1 MSRYLIYDSENLK
14 SYQGLYPGYF
24 INKDNGKVMN
34 YGQLSLTSYIRVNE
48 GDTVEIEGTFYPN
61 VGAFYNA
68 DKTYI
73 SGIANTDVNGITA
86 PTNAKY
92 LRVMG
97 ETRKSLKV
105 YITSNNISD
114 LGNDTYKEKLIF
126 SSKNP
131 TVTVKEGNTIHYQN
145 GSFFPAE
152 GCNCTEDYL
161 SVTPSSNV
169 VLYDYAPNSCGA
181 FYNESNTFVSG
192 IFGGGTYEL
201 DLIVPETATKMRFGY
216 NTNSPAYAIVRTK
229 ENVTLGD
236 DSGGGTEKPATYT
249 ITNNLT
255 NVTNSNSVATIEEG
269 SSYSATL
276 SSSSGY
282 EISTVT
288 VTMGGIDV
296 TSSVYSN
303 GNINI
308 TNVTGNIIITATAIE
323 SSTEVTSYTITK
335 NLTNVTINNSLS
347 SINEGSSY
355 SATLTANSGY
365 TLGTVTVTM
374 GGNDIT
380 SSAYSNGSINISNVT
395 GNIVITAS
403 GVSIPVI
410 ILSTTSLSIAESATG
425 TFTVKLDKA
434 PSSTTT
440 VNLSASNSNITL
452 NKTSLSFTT
461 SNYSTAQT
469 ITVTGT
475 HDASS
480 YSSKTSVITV
490 SSNGLASKTVNV
502 TVTNIDE
509 QPAEEVK
516 TSNNMILSEYIR
528 KNIKTLIFDSSK
540 ENNYFIIDKVF
551 VNYNTGELEANAYLA
566 TTDFIKVFPGDT
578 IELTGS
584 YPTSSGA
591 FYNSDKTYNSKISFI
606 GSAPYTLTVPNNAY
620 YFRVSYS
627 VSTTSTIYVTRNSA
641 NYSLENNTYL
651 DATKI
656 LYGNTT
662 VSSELTDLYK
672 NINKYRGKTWDV
684 YGDSITE
691 LNYRTA
697 QNYQY
702 FVASKLGIGT
712 VNNYGVSGDGFKQL
726 ADKINEKTSE
736 PDFITVF
743 CGTNNFGC
751 VHEQSA
757 LGNITD
763 SSSTESVTGYIRLT
777 IEKLLAKYPC
787 IPIGFFTPLPRSNG
801 NSINKQ
807 VSAGGYTMEQLADR
821 IIEICGE
828 YSIPVLDLYRCSNLR
843 PWISENNAKY
853 FSCSRSVNGDGLH
866 PNVIGHEY
874 FIAPKVTNFIKTLL

>member
-14 SYQGLYPGYF
+14 SYQQLYVVGY
-24 INKDNGKVMN
+24 IDKNNGKIGVN
-34 YGQLSLTSYIRVNE
+34 NTLSCTSYIRVNE
-48 GDTVEIEGTFYPN
+48 GDTVEIEGTLSPST
-61 VGAFYNA
+61 GAFYNA

-73 SGIANTDVNGITA
+73 SGIANTDAKGITA

-92 LRVMG
+92 LRVCG
-97 ETRKSLKV
+97 SNGKSLKV
-105 YITSNNISD
+105 YITSDNISD
-114 LGNDTYKEKLIF
+114 LGNDTYKDELIF

-145 GSFFPAE
+145 GSILAAAN
-152 GCNCTEDYL
+152 CNCTEDYL

-169 VLYDYAPNSCGA
+169 VLYGDLTTSCGA
-181 FYNESNTFVSG
+181 FYNDSNTFVSG
-192 IFGGGTYEL
+192 ITGVSGEL
-201 DLIVPETATKMRFGY
+201 STTVPDTATKMRFGY
-216 NTNSPAYAIVRTK
+216 KTSCPSYAIVRTK
-229 ENVTLGD
+229 KNINLDD
-236 DSGGGTEKPATYT
+236 DSDDGTEQP
-249 ITNNLT
+249 
-255 NVTNSNSVATIEEG
+255 
-269 SSYSATL
+269 
-276 SSSSGY
+276 
-282 EISTVT
+282 
-288 VTMGGIDV
+288 
-296 TSSVYSN
+296 
-303 GNINI
+303 
-308 TNVTGNIIITATAIE
+308 
-323 SSTEVTSYTITK
+323 TSYTITK
-335 NLTNVTINNSLS
+335 NLTNVTINNSSS

-365 TLGTVTVTM
+365 ALGTVTVTM

-380 SSAYSNGSINISNVT
+380 ASAYSNGNINISSVT
-395 GNIVITAS
+395 GNIIITAN
-403 GVSIPVI
+403 GVSISIPVI
-410 ILSTTSLSIAESATG
+410 TLSTTSLSIAENAKR

-452 NKTSLSFTT
+452 DKTSLSFTT

-509 QPAEEVK
+509 QPAGEVK

-528 KNIKTLIFDSSK
+528 KNIKALIFDSSK
-540 ENNYFIIDKVF
+540 KNNYLTISGFYANFNNGEIDKLSGYAV
-551 VNYNTGELEANAYLA
+551 
-566 TTDFIKVFPGDT
+566 TDFIKVFPGDT

-584 YPTSSGA
+584 YAVSTGA
-591 FYNSDKTYNSKISFI
+591 FYNSDKTYNSKISVE
-606 GSAPYTLTVPNNAY
+606 GSAPYTLTVPDNAY
-620 YFRVSYS
+620 YFRVNYKL
-627 VSTTSTIYVTRNSA
+627 STTSTIYVTRNSA

-651 DATKI
+651 DATKM
-656 LYGNTT
+656 LYGNTI
-662 VSSELTDLYK
+662 VSNELTDLYK
-672 NINKYRGKTWDV
+672 NINKYKGKTWDV

-691 LNYRTA
+691 CNFRTM

-712 VNNYGVSGDGFKQL
+712 VNNYGVSGNGFKQL
-726 ADKINEKTSE
+726 AATIDKKTSE

-763 SSSTESVTGYIRLT
+763 TSSTESVTGYIRLT
-777 IEKLLAKYPC
+777 IEKLLAKYPNT
-787 IPIGFFTPLPRSNG
+787 PIGFFTPLPRSDG

-807 VSAGGYTMEQLADR
+807 VSKGGYTMEQLADR

-843 PWISENNAKY
+843 PWISENRTKY
-853 FSCSRSVNGDGLH
+853 FSCRQAPNGDGLH

>member
-1 MSRYLIYDSENLK
+1 MSRYLIYDNENLK
-14 SYQGLYPGYF
+14 SYQGLYPSCF
-24 INKDNGKVMN
+24 INSSNGKVMSN
-34 YGQLSLTSYIRVNE
+34 GQLSSTSYIRVNE
-48 GDTVEIEGTFYPN
+48 GDIVEIEGTFYPN

-73 SGIANTDVNGITA
+73 SGIAKTDVNGITA

-92 LRVMG
+92 LRVCG
-97 ETRKSLKV
+97 ETGKSLKV

-114 LGNDTYKEKLIF
+114 LGNDTYKEELIF

-131 TVTVKEGNTIHYQN
+131 TVTVKEGNTINYRN
-145 GSFFPAE
+145 GNFFSASD
-152 GCNCTEDYL
+152 CNCTEDYL
-161 SVTPSSNV
+161 SVIPSSNV
-169 VLYDYAPNSCGA
+169 VLYGGFPNSCGA
-181 FYNESNTFVSG
+181 FYNESNAFVSG
-192 IFGGGTYEL
+192 IFGGKNEI
-201 DLIVPETATKMRFGY
+201 DVIVPETATKMKFGY
-216 NTNSPAYAIVRTK
+216 NTNTPAYAIVITK

-236 DSGGGTEKPATYT
+236 DSGGGTEQPTTYT

-255 NVTNSNSVATIEEG
+255 NVTNSNSIETVEEG

-276 SSSSGY
+276 SPSGGY

-288 VTMGGIDV
+288 VTMGESDV

-303 GNINI
+303 GSINI

-323 SSTEVTSYTITK
+323 SSTEATSYTITK

-355 SATLTANSGY
+355 SAILTANSGY
-365 TLGTVTVTM
+365 ALGTVTVTM

-380 SSAYSNGSINISNVT
+380 SSTYSNGSINISNVT

-410 ILSTTSLSIAESATG
+410 ILSTTSLSIAENATG

-434 PSSTTT
+434 PSSTAT

-452 NKTSLSFTT
+452 DKTSLSFTT
-461 SNYSTAQT
+461 NNYSTAQT
-469 ITVTGT
+469 ITVTGS

-490 SSNGLASKTVNV
+490 SSEGLTSKTINI

-509 QPAEEVK
+509 QPEEEVK

-528 KNIKTLIFDSSK
+528 KNIKALIFDSSK
-540 ENNYFIIDKVF
+540 ENNYFIINGVIIKND
-551 VNYNTGELEANAYLA
+551 TGELGANIYFA

-578 IELTGS
+578 IELTGT

-591 FYNSDKTYNSKISFI
+591 FYNTDKTYNSKISLS
-606 GSAPYTLTVPNNAY
+606 GSAPYTLTVPDNAY
-620 YFRVSYS
+620 YFRVSYN

-651 DATKI
+651 DATKM
-656 LYGNTT
+656 LYGNTII
-662 VSSELTDLYK
+662 SNELTDLYK
-672 NINKYRGKTWDV
+672 NINKYKGKTWDV

-691 LNYRTA
+691 PNYRTA

-726 ADKINEKTSE
+726 ANRISEKTSN
-736 PDFITVF
+736 PDLITVF

-763 SSSTESVTGYIRLT
+763 TSSTESVTGYIRLT

-787 IPIGFFTPLPRSNG
+787 TPIGFFTPLPRANG
-801 NSINKQ
+801 NSVNKQ
-807 VSAGGYTMEQLADR
+807 VSTGGYTMEQLADR

-843 PWISENNAKY
+843 PWIPENKAKY
-853 FSCSRSVNGDGLH
+853 FSCSRTVDGDGLH

>member
-14 SYQGLYPGYF
+14 SYQALYAVGYVHSG
-24 INKDNGKVMN
+24 NGKVMI
-34 YGQLSLTSYIRVNE
+34 YEGVSCTSYIRVNE
-48 GDTVEIEGTFYPN
+48 GDTVEIEGTLETS

-73 SGIANTDVNGITA
+73 SGITNTNAKGITA
-86 PTNAKY
+86 PTNTKY
-92 LRVMG
+92 LRACG
-97 ETRKSLKV
+97 KTGKSLKI

-114 LGNDTYKEKLIF
+114 LGNDTYKDEVIF
-126 SSKNP
+126 NSANP
-131 TVTVKEGNTIHYQN
+131 TVTIKEGNTIHYQN
-145 GSFFPAE
+145 GTFLAVE
-152 GCNCTEDYL
+152 NYNCTEDYI
-161 SVTPSSNV
+161 SVTPSSNI
-169 VLYDYAPNSCGA
+169 VLYGNLPNSCGA
-181 FYNESNTFVSG
+181 FYNESNAFVSG
-192 IFGGGTYEL
+192 IFGGKSEVDVT
-201 DLIVPETATKMRFGY
+201 VPETATKMKFGY
-216 NTNSPAYAIVRTK
+216 AANSPSYAIVSTK
-229 ENVTLGD
+229 ENVILGD
-236 DSGGGTEKPATYT
+236 DSGGGTEQPTTYT

-255 NVTNSNSVATIEEG
+255 NVTNSNSNVTIEEG

-276 SSSSGY
+276 SPSSGY
-282 EISTVT
+282 EMATVT
-288 VTMGGIDV
+288 VTMGGVDV

-303 GNINI
+303 RNINI
-308 TNVTGNIIITATAIE
+308 TNVTGDIVITATATE
-323 SSTEVTSYTITK
+323 NNPEVTSYTITK
-335 NLTNVTINNSLS
+335 NLTNVTINNSSS

-365 TLGTVTVTM
+365 ALGTVTVTM
-374 GGNDIT
+374 GGSDIT
-380 SSAYSNGSINISNVT
+380 ASAYSNGNINISSVT
-395 GNIVITAS
+395 GNIIITAN

-410 ILSTTSLSIAESATG
+410 TLSTTSLSIAENAKG

-434 PSSTTT
+434 PSSTTA

-452 NKTSLSFTT
+452 DKTSLSFTT
-461 SNYSTAQT
+461 SNYSNAQT
-469 ITVTGT
+469 ITVTGV

-528 KNIKTLIFDSSK
+528 KNIKALIFDSSK
-540 ENNYFIIDKVF
+540 ENNYFTIPGFYVSF
-551 VNYNTGELEANAYLA
+551 NTGELGGHADYAV
-566 TTDFIKVFPGDT
+566 TDFIKVFPGDT

-584 YPTSSGA
+584 YPVSTGA
-591 FYNSDKTYNSKISFI
+591 FYNSDKTYNSKISLSD
-606 GSAPYTLTVPNNAY
+606 SAPYTLIVPDNAY
-620 YFRVSYS
+620 YFRVGYN

-651 DATKI
+651 DATKM
-656 LYGNTT
+656 LYGNTI
-662 VSSELTDLYK
+662 VSNELTALYK

-691 LNYRTA
+691 CNFRTM

-702 FVASKLGIGT
+702 FAASKLGIGT
-712 VNNYGVSGDGFKQL
+712 VNNYGVSGNGFKQL
-726 ADKINEKTSE
+726 ASTIDGKTSQ

-751 VHEQSA
+751 VNEQSS

-763 SSSTESVTGYIRLT
+763 TSSTETVTGYIRLT
-777 IEKLLAKYPC
+777 IEKLLTKYPNT
-787 IPIGFFTPLPRSNG
+787 PIGFFTPLPRSDG
-801 NSINKQ
+801 NSVNKQ
-807 VSAGGYTMEQLADR
+807 VSKGGYTMEQLADR

-843 PWISENNAKY
+843 PWITENRKKY
-853 FSCSRSVNGDGLH
+853 FSCRQAPNGDGLH

>member
-14 SYQGLYPGYF
+14 SYQQLYVVGF
-24 INKDNGKVMN
+24 INKDNGKVMVN
-34 YGQLSLTSYIRVNE
+34 NALSCTSYIRVNE
-48 GDTVEIEGTFYPN
+48 GDTVEIEGTLSPST
-61 VGAFYNA
+61 GAFYNA

-73 SGIANTDVNGITA
+73 SGIANTDAKGIIA

-92 LRVMG
+92 LRVCG
-97 ETRKSLKV
+97 SNGKSLKV
-105 YITSNNISD
+105 YITSDNISD
-114 LGNDTYKEKLIF
+114 LGNDTYKDELIF

-145 GSFFPAE
+145 GSLLAAAN
-152 GCNCTEDYL
+152 CNCTEDYL

-169 VLYDYAPNSCGA
+169 VLYGDFPTSCGA
-181 FYNESNTFVSG
+181 FYNDSNTFVSG
-192 IFGGGTYEL
+192 ITGVSGEVDTT
-201 DLIVPETATKMRFGY
+201 VPDTATKMRFGY
-216 NTNSPAYAIVRTK
+216 KNSCPSYAIVRTK
-229 ENVTLGD
+229 KNVNLDD
-236 DSGGGTEKPATYT
+236 DSGDGTEQPTSYT
-249 ITNNLT
+249 ITNKLT
-255 NVTNSNSVATIEEG
+255 NVTNSNSAATIE
-269 SSYSATL
+269 
-276 SSSSGY
+276 
-282 EISTVT
+282 
-288 VTMGGIDV
+288 
-296 TSSVYSN
+296 
-303 GNINI
+303 
-308 TNVTGNIIITATAIE
+308 
-323 SSTEVTSYTITK
+323 
-335 NLTNVTINNSLS
+335 
-347 SINEGSSY
+347 EGSSY

-365 TLGTVTVTM
+365 ALGTVTVTM
-374 GGNDIT
+374 GGSDIT
-380 SSAYSNGSINISNVT
+380 SSAYSNGNINISSVT
-395 GNIVITAS
+395 GNIIITAN
-403 GVSIPVI
+403 GVSIPVSI
-410 ILSTTSLSIAESATG
+410 PVITLSTTSLSIAENAKG

-440 VNLSASNSNITL
+440 VNLSASNSNVTL

-509 QPAEEVK
+509 QPAGEVK

-528 KNIKTLIFDSSK
+528 KNIKALIFDSSK
-540 ENNYFIIDKVF
+540 ENNYLTIPGFYANF
-551 VNYNTGELEANAYLA
+551 NNGELNTLSGYAV
-566 TTDFIKVFPGDT
+566 TDFIRVFPGDT

-584 YPTSSGA
+584 YAVSGGA
-591 FYNSDKTYNSKISFI
+591 FYNSDKTYNSKIFLD
-606 GSAPYTLTVPNNAY
+606 GSAPYTLTVPDNAY
-620 YFRVSYS
+620 YFRVNYKL
-627 VSTTSTIYVTRNSA
+627 STTSTIYVTRNSA
-641 NYSLENNTYL
+641 NYSLENSTYL
-651 DATKI
+651 DATKM
-656 LYGNTT
+656 LYGNTI
-662 VSSELTDLYK
+662 VSNELTDLYK
-672 NINKYRGKTWDV
+672 NINKYKGKTWDV

-691 LNYRTA
+691 CNFRTM

-712 VNNYGVSGDGFKQL
+712 VNNYGVSGNGFKQL
-726 ADKINEKTSE
+726 AATIDGKTSE

-751 VHEQSA
+751 VHEKSA

-763 SSSTESVTGYIRLT
+763 TSSTESVTGYIRLT
-777 IEKLLAKYPC
+777 IEKLLAKYPNT
-787 IPIGFFTPLPRSNG
+787 PIGFFTPLPRSDG
-801 NSINKQ
+801 NSVGKQ
-807 VSAGGYTMEQLADR
+807 ASGGGYTMEQLADR

-843 PWISENNAKY
+843 PWISENKTKY
-853 FSCSRSVNGDGLH
+853 FSCRQAPNGDGLH

>member
-14 SYQGLYPGYF
+14 SYQKLYVVGY
-24 INKDNGKVMN
+24 IDKTNGKVVN
-34 YGQLSLTSYIRVNE
+34 NGELSCTSYIRVNE
-48 GDTVEIEGTFYPN
+48 GDTVEIEGTLSPST
-61 VGAFYNA
+61 GAFYKA

-73 SGIANTDVNGITA
+73 SGIANTDANGITA

-92 LRVMG
+92 LRVCG
-97 ETRKSLKV
+97 RNGQSLKV
-105 YITSNNISD
+105 YITSDNISD
-114 LGNDTYKEKLIF
+114 LGNDTYKDELIF
-126 SSKNP
+126 SSENP
-131 TVTVKEGNTIHYQN
+131 TVTVKEGYTIHYEN
-145 GSFFPAE
+145 GSFLSVAN
-152 GCNCTEDYL
+152 CNCTENYL
-161 SVTPSSNV
+161 SVTPSSNI
-169 VLYDYAPNSCGA
+169 VLYGAVPTSCGA
-181 FYNESNTFVSG
+181 FYNDSGVFVSG
-192 IFGGGTYEL
+192 ITGDNSET
-201 DLIVPETATKMRFGY
+201 DVTVPGTATKMKFGY
-216 NTNSPAYAIVRTK
+216 STGGSVFAIVRTK

-236 DSGGGTEKPATYT
+236 DSGGGVEKPITYT

-255 NVTNSNSVATIEEG
+255 NVTNSNSVTTIEEG

-288 VTMGGIDV
+288 VTMGGTDI

-308 TNVTGNIIITATAIE
+308 TNVTGNIVITATAIE

-335 NLTNVTINNSLS
+335 NLTNIAINNSLS

-355 SATLTANSGY
+355 SAILTANSGY

-380 SSAYSNGSINISNVT
+380 SSAYSNGSINISSVT

-410 ILSTTSLSIAESATG
+410 TLSATSLSIAENDTG

-440 VNLSASNSNITL
+440 VNLSTSNSNITL
-452 NKTSLSFTT
+452 DKTSLSFTT
-461 SNYSTAQT
+461 SNYSAQT

-528 KNIKTLIFDSSK
+528 KNIKALIFDSSK
-540 ENNYFIIDKVF
+540 ENNYFTIPGF
-551 VNYNTGELEANAYLA
+551 YVNFDNGELNGLA
-566 TTDFIKVFPGDT
+566 GYAATDFIKVFPGDT

-584 YPTSSGA
+584 YPVSSGA
-591 FYNSDKTYNSKISFI
+591 FYNSDKTYNSKISLS

-620 YFRVSYS
+620 YFRVSYNI
-627 VSTTSTIYVTRNSA
+627 STTSTIYVTRNSA

-651 DATKI
+651 DSTKI
-656 LYGNTT
+656 LYGNTI
-662 VSSELTDLYK
+662 VSNELTDLYK

-691 LNYRTA
+691 CNFRTM

-712 VNNYGVSGDGFKQL
+712 VNNYGVSGNGFKQL
-726 ADKINEKTSE
+726 AATINEKTSE

-751 VHEQSA
+751 VHEQST
-757 LGNITD
+757 LGDITD
-763 SSSTESVTGYIRLT
+763 TSSTESVTGYIRLT

-787 IPIGFFTPLPRSNG
+787 TPIGFFTPLPRSNG
-801 NSINKQ
+801 NSVGKQ
-807 VSAGGYTMEQLADR
+807 VSGGGYTMEQLADR

-843 PWISENNAKY
+843 PWIPENSTKY
-853 FSCSRSVNGDGLH
+853 FSCRQAPSGDGLH

>member
-14 SYQGLYPGYF
+14 SYQKLYTGVF
-24 INKDNGKVMN
+24 IINTT
-34 YGQLSLTSYIRVNE
+34 GQAGCSQYLNSSSYIRVNE
-48 GDTVEIEGTFYPN
+48 GDIVEIEGTLHSN
-61 VGAFYNA
+61 TGAFYNA

-73 SGIANTDVNGITA
+73 SGITNTDATGITA

-92 LRVMG
+92 LRVCG
-97 ETRKSLKV
+97 TTGKSLKV
-105 YITSNNISD
+105 YITSDNISD
-114 LGNDTYKEKLIF
+114 LGNDTYKDEIIF
-126 SSKNP
+126 NSENP
-131 TVTVKEGNTIHYQN
+131 TVAVKEGNTINNTN
-145 GSFFPAE
+145 GSFLAVTNI
-152 GCNCTEDYL
+152 NCTEDYL
-161 SVTPSSNV
+161 LVTPSSNII
-169 VLYDYAPNSCGA
+169 LYGDFPNSCGA
-181 FYNESNTFVSG
+181 FYNDSGTFVSG
-192 IFGGGTYEL
+192 IKGGTQEI
-201 DLIVPETATKMRFGY
+201 DTIVPDTATKMRIGY
-216 NTNSPAYAIVRTK
+216 KLTTPVYAVVLTK

-236 DSGGGTEKPATYT
+236 DSGGGTEPTTYT

-255 NVTNSNSVATIEEG
+255 NVTNSNSITTIEEG

-276 SSSSGY
+276 SPSGGY

-303 GNINI
+303 GSVNI
-308 TNVTGNIIITATAIE
+308 TNVTGNIVITATATE

-347 SINEGSSY
+347 SINEGASY

-374 GGNDIT
+374 GDNDIT
-380 SSAYSNGSINISNVT
+380 ASAYSNGNINISSVT

-403 GVSIPVI
+403 GVSVPVI
-410 ILSTTSLSIAESATG
+410 TLSATSLSIAENDTG

-440 VNLSASNSNITL
+440 VNLSASNSNVVL
-452 NKTSLSFTT
+452 DKTSLSFTT
-461 SNYSTAQT
+461 SNYSTEQT
-469 ITVTGT
+469 ITVTGS

-480 YSSKTSVITV
+480 YSNKTSVITV
-490 SSNGLASKTVNV
+490 SSNGLVSKTVNI

-509 QPAEEVK
+509 QPIEEVK
-516 TSNNMILSEYIR
+516 TSNNMILSKYIR
-528 KNIKTLIFDSSK
+528 KNIKALIFDSSK
-540 ENNYFIIDKVF
+540 ENNYFAVSRAYVK
-551 VNYNTGELEANAYLA
+551 NNTGELEASPYLVV
-566 TTDFIKVFPGDT
+566 TDFIEVFPGDT
-578 IELTGS
+578 IELIGN
-584 YPTSSGA
+584 YPLSTGA
-591 FYNSDKTYNSKISFI
+591 FYNSDKTYNSGISVSD
-606 GSAPYTLTVPNNAY
+606 SAPYTLTVPENAY
-620 YFRVSYS
+620 YFRVNYFPT
-627 VSTTSTIYVTRNSA
+627 TTSTIYVTRNSA

-651 DATKI
+651 DSAKL
-656 LYGNTT
+656 LYGNTI
-662 VSSELTDLYK
+662 VFNELTNLYK
-672 NINKYRGKTWDV
+672 NINKYMGKTWDV

-691 LNYRTA
+691 CNYRTA

-726 ADKINEKTSE
+726 AATISEKTSE

-751 VHEQSA
+751 VNEQSA

-763 SSSTESVTGYIRLT
+763 TSSTESVTGYIRLT
-777 IEKLLAKYPC
+777 IENLLAKYPNT
-787 IPIGFFTPLPRSNG
+787 PIGFFTPLPRADG
-801 NSINKQ
+801 NSVGKQ
-807 VSAGGYTMEQLADR
+807 VSKGGYTMEQLADR

-843 PWISENNAKY
+843 PWISENKAKY
-853 FSCSRSVNGDGLH
+853 FSCSQSPNGDGLH

-874 FIAPKVTNFIKTLL
+874 FVAPKVTNFIKTLL